1 VGIVFGG
8 EVPGEQFVD
17 AVYRVLGDAGQD
29 LAEIAFGIESIEFRR
44 SDHRVD
50 CGSSFA
56 AGVRASAEESAIMAM
71 NRGFF
76 KLISFCTEPRIRSVY
91 LSKHEILPNRG

>member
-1 VGIVFGG
+1 MVHGG

-44 SDHRVD
+44 SDGEGAGTSLAESSLSAGALVSAPARF
-50 CGSSFA
+50 CGRSPST
-56 AGVRASAEESAIMAM
+56 RA
-71 NRGFF
+71 
-76 KLISFCTEPRIRSVY
+76 
-91 LSKHEILPNRG
+91 